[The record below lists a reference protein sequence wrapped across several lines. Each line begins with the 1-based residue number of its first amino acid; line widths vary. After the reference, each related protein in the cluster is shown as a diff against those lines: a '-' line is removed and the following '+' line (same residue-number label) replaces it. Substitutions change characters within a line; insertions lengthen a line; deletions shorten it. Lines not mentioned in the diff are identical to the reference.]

1 MQRSGPQTMNFVL
14 QILLLAA
21 LGGYAIVKSEYSAPI
36 SIPPGDGLQ
45 SYLCNGLLLSN
56 TTLVLGPGEH
66 RISSGPLGCFVSNV
80 SNVMILGSNSGESI
94 IRCQGDR
101 LRIAFVFLQNLTI
114 EKVNFVGCNGSG
126 LSNIVFFQFAHHVTL
141 RHCTFRSNSPGYS
154 VAAESSGNIDITN
167 CMFQQRTKI
176 SDGNRAIQLSGST
189 NDTTISGSTFQGNAI
204 YYGALILI
212 SGSKGKMYISNC
224 IF

>member
-21 LGGYAIVKSEYSAPI
+21 LGGYAVVKSEYSAPI
-36 SIPPGDGLQ
+36 SISPGDGLQ
-45 SYLCNGLLLSN
+45 SYLCNGLLIKSN
-56 TTLVLGPGEH
+56 TTLVLGAGEH
-66 RISSGPLGCFVSNV
+66 LISSGPLGCFVSNV

-126 LSNIVFFQFAHHVTL
+126 LSAILFFQFAHYV
-141 RHCTFRSNSPGYS
+141 S
-154 VAAESSGNIDITN
+154 I
-167 CMFQQRTKI
+167 
-176 SDGNRAIQLSGST
+176 
-189 NDTTISGSTFQGNAI
+189 
-204 YYGALILI
+204 
-212 SGSKGKMYISNC
+212 
-224 IF
+224 